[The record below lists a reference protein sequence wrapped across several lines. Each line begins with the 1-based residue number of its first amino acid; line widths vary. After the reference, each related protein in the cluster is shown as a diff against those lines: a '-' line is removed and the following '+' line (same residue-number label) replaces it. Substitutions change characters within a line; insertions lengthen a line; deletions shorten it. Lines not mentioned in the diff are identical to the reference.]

1 MDFDQNQEFGHFGK
15 VTPPWPPQRGRVP
28 EMPTVVRFGAENPLF
43 SGEKLLPNVGIFRIF
58 RKISRIRLKM
68 THVYEYGFIF
78 CENLSH

>member
-15 VTPPWPPQRGRVP
+15 VTPGHHSADGFRKCHPWYVLGLNTHFFQGKK
-28 EMPTVVRFGAENPLF
+28 M
-43 SGEKLLPNVGIFRIF
+43 LPNVGIFQNF

-68 THVYEYGFIF
+68 TPVYEYGFIF

>member
-43 SGEKLLPNVGIFRIF
+43 SGEKIA
-58 RKISRIRLKM
+58 SKM
-68 THVYEYGFIF
+68 SEFSEFSGKFP
-78 CENLSH
+78 ELD